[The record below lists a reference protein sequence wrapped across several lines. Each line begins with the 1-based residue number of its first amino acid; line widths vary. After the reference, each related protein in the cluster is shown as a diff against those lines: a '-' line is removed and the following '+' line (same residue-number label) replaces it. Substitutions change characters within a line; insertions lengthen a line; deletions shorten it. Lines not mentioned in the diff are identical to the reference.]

1 MPIYSNEE
9 LADIHY
15 MYGFCDGNARA
26 AAREYAL
33 RYPNRQPP
41 NRRTFSETH
50 RRFREGTLF
59 TQMERPGNEQHDVA
73 VEELILDAVNENPTT
88 STRRIAAQVG
98 VPHTKVWRVLHKGK
112 KHPFHFTPV
121 QELLPAD
128 LPLRVNF
135 CREMLQRDVRGVPAS
150 MFLRSIVWTDEAQF
164 TRDGITNF
172 HNLHEWANENPHNK
186 KENAFQRRFDVSV
199 WARIID
205 NTLIGPKVLP
215 PRLNSQNYLE
225 FLREVMPEILEEVP
239 LAVRNHF
246 FYQQDGAPAH
256 YGLIVRDWLH
266 TNFPQRWIGRAGP
279 IAWPPRSPDLTP
291 LDFFLWGY
299 MKDFVYSVQIN
310 TRERLLERIEE
321 AALKV
326 REKMSELNVADVVRK
341 RLQLCLVEN
350 GNHIE
355 NLL

>member
-135 CREMLQRDVRGVPAS
+135 CREMLQRDVRGVRAS

-186 KENAFQRRFDVSV
+186 KENA
-199 WARIID
+199 
-205 NTLIGPKVLP
+205 
-215 PRLNSQNYLE
+215 
-225 FLREVMPEILEEVP
+225 
-239 LAVRNHF
+239 
-246 FYQQDGAPAH
+246 
-256 YGLIVRDWLH
+256 
-266 TNFPQRWIGRAGP
+266 
-279 IAWPPRSPDLTP
+279 DLTSP
-291 LDFFLWGY
+291 FG
-299 MKDFVYSVQIN
+299 
-310 TRERLLERIEE
+310 LE
-321 AALKV
+321 
-326 REKMSELNVADVVRK
+326 SSTTP
-341 RLQLCLVEN
+341 
-350 GNHIE
+350 
-355 NLL
+355 